1 MRILIASD
9 DAAVR
14 EVLRRTLE
22 GYGYEIRTAES
33 GERASI
39 ALAAEPADVVISDW
53 VMPGEGGLA
62 LCRRIRAETDA
73 DYTYFILVTSVDRQH
88 NLDTALEAG
97 VDDYLTKPLNLHELK
112 MRLHV
117 AERITRLQRELGAR
131 QRTLEASNQRLFE
144 SGRRDPLTNL
154 WNRRQLEDDL
164 KQLMQLARRYRRSV
178 SIAMCDIDDFKLYND
193 RYGHVAGDEILQRVA
208 EVLKGESRGSDRVYR
223 YGGEEF
229 VITFPEIGLE
239 EATAAVER
247 LRERIE
253 ALGMPHPDVGP
264 RDVLTISAGVCAL
277 DLTRDD
283 TPEAWIARADRAMYA
298 AKRAGRNRVLVADVE
313 ESDGE

>member
-1 MRILIASD
+1 MRILIVSD

-22 GYGYEIRTAES
+22 AYGHEVRTADD
-33 GERASI
+33 GEQAS
-39 ALAAEPADVVISDW
+39 ATLAEEPADVVISDW

-62 LCRRIRAETDA
+62 LCRRIRAAQDHA
-73 DYTYFILVTSVDRQH
+73 YTYFILVTSVDRQH

-97 VDDYLTKPLNLHELK
+97 VDDYLTKPLSVHELK

-117 AERITRLQRELGAR
+117 AERITRLQAEVGER
-131 QRTLEASNQRLFE
+131 QRSLEESNQRLFE
-144 SGRRDPLTNL
+144 TGRRDPLTNL
-154 WNRRQLEDDL
+154 WNRRQLRDDL
-164 KQLMQLARRYRRSV
+164 RQLMQLAKRYKRRV

-193 RYGHVAGDEILQRVA
+193 RYGHVAGDEILVRVA
-208 EVLKGESRGSDRVYR
+208 EVLKAESRGSDRVYR

-229 VITFPEIGLE
+229 VITFPEVELE

-277 DLTRDD
+277 DLAIDD
-283 TPEAWIARADRAMYA
+283 SPEAWIARADRAMYA
-298 AKRAGRNRVLVADVE
+298 AKEAGRNHVVVADG
-313 ESDGE
+313 S